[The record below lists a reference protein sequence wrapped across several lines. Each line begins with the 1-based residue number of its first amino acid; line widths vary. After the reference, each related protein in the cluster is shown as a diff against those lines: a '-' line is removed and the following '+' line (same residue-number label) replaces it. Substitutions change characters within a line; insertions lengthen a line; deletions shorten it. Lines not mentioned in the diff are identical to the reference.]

1 MEYREWLKQLKAG
14 DDVVVHAR
22 DWSGSSYCMEKVE
35 KITPTGLIR
44 VDGILYRP
52 QDGYSRSR
60 GSGILDPSDEDVEN
74 RLKAYNQKSIIRET
88 IYKMRNINY
97 EKVTYEQAVE
107 ISKIMGWTNEN

>member
-1 MEYREWLKQLKAG
+1 MEYREWLKQLKSG
-14 DDVVVHAR
+14 DDVVVHA
-22 DWSGSSYCMEKVE
+22 WEFGGSYYRMGKVE

-44 VDGILYRP
+44 VDGTLYRP

-60 GSGILDPSDEDVEN
+60 GSGILDPSDEDVAN

-88 IYKMRNINY
+88 IYKMRNMNY

-107 ISKIMGWTNEN
+107 IRKIMGWGD

>member
-1 MEYREWLKQLKAG
+1 MEVYDWLSQLKPG
-14 DDVVVHAR
+14 DDVIVNAW

-60 GSGILDPSDEDVEN
+60 GSRILDPSDEDVAN

-88 IYKMRNINY
+88 IYKMRNMNY

-107 ISKIMGWTNEN
+107 IRKIMGWGD